1 MDQDFTAF
9 TALDQ
14 MVGNDR
20 TQFLKAAIPYLPPQ
34 GQQIVSVYAKATELM
49 NTISAFSR
57 RNGAE
62 GLQAASAPGA
72 QPLEAL
78 NDIRRYCYGESREK
92 LDSMINLFAAL
103 QMMQIMKEE
112 NYEKEE

>member
-1 MDQDFTAF
+1 MDQDFMAQ

-34 GQQIVSVYAKATELM
+34 GQQIISVYAKATELM

-57 RNGAE
+57 NSTGA
-62 GLQAASAPGA
+62 LQAASTSSV
-72 QPLEAL
+72 QPIDAL
-78 NDIRRYCYGESREK
+78 NDIRRFCYGESRQK

-103 QMMQIMKEE
+103 QMMQIMNEENPQKEE
-112 NYEKEE
+112 